1 MLEQDKFNIVIFA
14 VLTNIVIKASDESTD
29 HFDQPKAIANQ

>member
-14 VLTNIVIKASDESTD
+14 VLTNIVTKVSDESTD
-29 HFDQPKAIANQ
+29 HFAQLQAIAYQ